1 MRPPFCQLLLIGM
14 AGLMLAI
21 PAKLKAQPFCPPPGG
36 NSCTLLPD
44 IIAGKRTLNTTTG
57 WSEYSQV
64 ITGINRGLLRID
76 VSTPNIGWGP
86 LEIQSTNNYLCG
98 TDTLFNFFPPANFLC
113 PDGSYPRRL
122 IKQNVF
128 NRINGITHVTQR
140 DAGWME
146 YHPAHGHIHI
156 EGWGMYSLRLKDAS
170 MLTDTLQWPV
180 VTRGIKVSFCLIDLT
195 TCSGALGDCVDANGN
210 VLTNAS
216 FPNYGLAGPYN
227 SCGDVKQGIS
237 VGKVDVY
244 SRSLDESFVKIP
256 YEACNGNYFV
266 MVEIDP
272 DDHFQEINENNNWL
286 AAEIPLSQQRTTNT
300 GPYAY
305 IFSDQGNHFCGDG
318 SMTLK
323 ASGANSYLW
332 STGATTQNVVINQ
345 PGQYWVRAT
354 TPCGTTTSDT
364 LTITKYGL
372 TSEPAITTG
381 DTVCTGNTASLFA
394 SGNAKWYD
402 AQTGGNLVH
411 SGNNFQTG
419 VLTNTTTW
427 WVEDEPVNM
436 SGQLGP
442 VPTYLPNGVFNGASR
457 EFLVFNAF
465 IPFTLKKLTVNAE
478 VAGTRIIQLRNLYN
492 KVIAQKSVSLIAG
505 VQEITLDFAVPA
517 GLNHQLGLSAS
528 TPVGRLFISNSGI
541 IPNAGYPFKLS
552 SMANIVGSSLGDA
565 YYPFFYNWK
574 IETAVPGCM
583 ARQRKAVTAVVVQKP
598 VVAITGLQPTYL
610 HTDAPVQLSGTPPGG
625 ILSGTALIGNS
636 FHPRL
641 SGVGTYNFTYD
652 YPHPYCPGSE
662 TRTVTVTF
670 NEDRM
675 RDGFDIRLFNTP
687 GNTPV
692 LQITTRENSSVSAR
706 LVNSL
711 GQVVKQWNYQASQ
724 GTNMYTL
731 QLERFASG
739 IYSLEVW
746 HHATGKN
753 KTIRLRN

>member
-1 MRPPFCQLLLIGM
+1 MRKPFCQLLKGM
-14 AGLMLAI
+14 AGFMLVILTEAN
-21 PAKLKAQPFCPPPGG
+21 AQPFCPPPGG

-44 IIAGKRTLNTTTG
+44 IIAGKKTLNSTNG

-76 VSTPNIGWGP
+76 VATPNVGWGP

-98 TDTLFNFFPPANFLC
+98 TDTLFNFFPPPNFLC
-113 PDGSYPRRL
+113 PDGSYPKRL

-128 NRINGITHVTQR
+128 NRVNGITNITQR

-156 EGWGMYSLRLKDAS
+156 EGWGMYTLRLKDAS
-170 MLTDTLQWPV
+170 ILTDTLQWPI

-195 TCSGALGDCVDANGN
+195 TCSSSLGDCVDANGN

-244 SRSLDESFVKIP
+244 SRSLDESFVRIP

-266 MVEIDP
+266 MVEVDP

-286 AAEIPLSQQRTTNT
+286 AAQIPLSQQRTSNT
-300 GPYAY
+300 GPYSY
-305 IFSDQGNHFCGDG
+305 IFSNQGNHFCGNS
-318 SMTLK
+318 SMTLT

-332 STGATTQNVVINQ
+332 NTGATSQNIVINQ

-364 LTITKYGL
+364 LTITKYGT
-372 TSEPAITTG
+372 TSEPSITVQ
-381 DTVCTGNTASLFA
+381 DTVCNGEIANLYA

-402 AQTGGNLVH
+402 AATGGNH
-411 SGNNFQTG
+411 IYSGNNFQTG
-419 VLTNTTTW
+419 TLNSSTTYY
-427 WVEDEPVNM
+427 VEDEPVNL
-436 SGQLGP
+436 SGVVGANGP
-442 VPTYLPNGVFNGASR
+442 SYLPLGNFSGASR

-465 IPFTLKKLTVNAE
+465 MPFTLKKVTVNAE

-492 KVIAQKSVSLIAG
+492 KIIAQKTIALVAG
-505 VQEITLDFAVPA
+505 VQEISLDFAVPA
-517 GLNHQLGLSAS
+517 GMNHQLGLGSS
-528 TPVGRLFISNSGI
+528 TPVARLYMNAASTT
-541 IPNAGYPFKLS
+541 NAGYPFKLKS
-552 SMANIVGSSLGDA
+552 VANIVGSSMGDA
-565 YYPFFYNWK
+565 FYPYFYNWK

-583 ARQRKAVTAVVVQKP
+583 TRLRKAVTAVVVPRPNVQ
-598 VVAITGLQPTYL
+598 ITGLQPTYL
-610 HTDAPVQLSGTPPGG
+610 HTDPPVQLTGTPSGG
-625 ILSGTALIGNS
+625 ILSGTGLIGDV

-641 SGVGTYNFTYD
+641 NGVGTYTFRYD
-652 YPHPYCPGSE
+652 YSDPYCPGSDSK
-662 TRTVTVTF
+662 TVVVSF

-675 RDGFDIRLFNTP
+675 KDGFDVRMFNTP
-687 GNTPV
+687 GSNPV
-692 LQITTRENSSVSAR
+692 LQVTTYQASALSLR
-706 LVNSL
+706 LVNSG
-711 GQVVKQWNYQASQ
+711 GQLMRQWNLQAGQ
-724 GTNMYTL
+724 GTNMYPIG
-731 QLERFASG
+731 LEKFAKG
-739 IYSLEVW
+739 VYSLEVY
-746 HHATGKN
+746 HSAAGKSKVFQLMN
-753 KTIRLRN
+753 